1 MKTKCILI
9 WDINRLSTKLE
20 SLKELFNIFVSKE
33 ILNYIKNGIKEKID
47 ILEIKAGQTKGQ
59 ITIKEVTACKY
70 RSIFCIDAKI

>member
-1 MKTKCILI
+1 MKTKCLLI

-59 ITIKEVTACKY
+59 ITI
-70 RSIFCIDAKI
+70 